1 MEVMFSVLASVA
13 YCCFIIVLAMRP
25 VRSELSPYE
34 FRRRTAL
41 NRYSEHQVRRYQQY
55 ETIVSLRQIVSF
67 VLLAV
72 SVLFAVA
79 ALGWL
84 YGSVAVILGVLLCGV
99 VTRLH
104 VVKKGARRLYGVLES
119 KLLEWADS
127 YEKQLRFLYVPS
139 PESKSRDHHVASRE
153 ELQQFIKK
161 STTILSSDERTLLS
175 SALSFYKKTVLDS
188 MTDWQDVTCIDAD
201 ELLGPLVLDDLHK
214 TGHDRFPVTQ
224 SEDSQVLGFVYLL
237 QVTLLG
243 SKKSLTARQAMQ
255 TPVHFVDHTLPLEE
269 ALKVFLET
277 RQSILLV
284 RDEQQAVCGIV
295 TIADAVRVLL
305 GQTKL

>member
-224 SEDSQVLGFVYLL
+224 SEDSQVLGFVYLS